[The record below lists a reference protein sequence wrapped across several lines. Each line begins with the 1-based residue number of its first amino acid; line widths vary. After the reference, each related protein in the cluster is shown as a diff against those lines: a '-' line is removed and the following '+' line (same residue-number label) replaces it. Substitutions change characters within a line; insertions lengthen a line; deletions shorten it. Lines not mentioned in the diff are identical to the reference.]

1 MAKLQGNEERMSPYR
16 LAIDLTTQTIDMRA
30 KAFRNLIVAVVFVIF
45 GTLAWAMIA
54 RQVQALSG
62 LILLIPLCGLFF
74 FLDSKL
80 LNQWRSQLFA
90 SWSKEELDFRNF
102 CDAVSAIPV
111 LPKGTLQ
118 SMLASLPADKE
129 IVKEQRMAAATRKAI
144 STVVMFIHLCRSD
157 ALAFKVLGIAIAAC
171 GLIAAVIWGR
181 WYPLLA
187 LAILI
192 PPLPLLQRW
201 IKRRRLNHA
210 SKQTIAIQ
218 SAHDFNYETYFAYA
232 DSLDWTPLTPSEK
245 RRFFAMLDSGVSL
258 SSKSDAK
265 PSSR

>member
-90 SWSKEELDFRNF
+90 HWSKKELDFRNF

-118 SMLASLPADKE
+118 SMLASLPVGKE
-129 IVKEQRMAAATRKAI
+129 IVKEQRMAAATREAI
-144 STVVMFIHLCRSD
+144 STAVMAIYFCRSD
-157 ALAFKVLGIAIAAC
+157 TLTLKVLGFALPPAA
-171 GLIAAVIWGR
+171 
-181 WYPLLA
+181 
-187 LAILI
+187 
-192 PPLPLLQRW
+192 
-201 IKRRRLNHA
+201 
-210 SKQTIAIQ
+210 
-218 SAHDFNYETYFAYA
+218 D
-232 DSLDWTPLTPSEK
+232 
-245 RRFFAMLDSGVSL
+245 M
-258 SSKSDAK
+258 AK
-265 PSSR
+265 VFRT